1 MITKNNFSEILLNES
16 QQQAVDWNEGP
27 LLVLAGPGSGKTTVL
42 TQRII
47 RLLKESPG
55 ERFRIL
61 ALTFTQNAARNMREK
76 IDQKV
81 TEGRERTYLTTFH
94 SFCADVIRQHG
105 ELEGI
110 KTDFS
115 IMTMDLDREELLLE
129 VIDER
134 NKAGQDFK
142 RDDIRFLPKI
152 NSFLEQC
159 IIIEKEPVPDSDIN
173 RAKCLFYHYLAKM
186 RTTGRIDYAGIL
198 YFAWLILG
206 KKQVFKHYKTVYK
219 YICVDEYQ
227 DTNLAQYK
235 VLTRL
240 IQPDNPNL
248 FVVADDD
255 QIVYQ
260 WNGASPERLKEI
272 TDTYNIKIV
281 QLPENY
287 RCPVEVVTI
296 ANKMI
301 EHNRN
306 RYEAKKPSLSLS
318 SLKDKETVRLM
329 KFTTFQEEIEWIAN
343 DIKQKQRKP
352 ESTKVMGRTRKILED
367 AQVILG
373 ENEIIAVL
381 HQRKSEFESPPL
393 RFLHSLLR
401 LLVSR
406 ADKVQIQRLSAAFY
420 QLEGI
425 NIDVQLVIGM
435 ASLTGGDLLKA
446 WVKVAS
452 EREELLNVTRK
463 YFNSFTFDRELIDYN
478 ELLDRTFFWLD
489 KIQNTENQRNQNVFD
504 NYLAEK
510 DIWHLLVKD
519 IHLTTNTEL
528 TLSGFLQEL
537 DLRDKSEPLPL
548 GAFELI
554 TIHGAKGLE
563 FEHIYLIGMVND
575 ILPTYNSI
583 KVGARPESL
592 EEERRSCYV
601 AITRTQKTLT
611 MSYSNRYGGWQKQPS
626 MFLKEMGLI

>member
-1 MITKNNFSEILLNES
+1 MLNNNSEILLNES
-16 QQQAVDWNEGP
+16 QEEAVNWNEGP

-55 ERFRIL
+55 DRFRIL
-61 ALTFTQNAARNMREK
+61 ALTFTQTAARHMREK
-76 IDQKV
+76 IDQKIK
-81 TEGRERTYLTTFH
+81 EGRERAYLTTFH

-105 ELEGI
+105 DLEGI
-110 KTDFS
+110 RTDFS

-129 VIDER
+129 VIRER
-134 NKAGQDFK
+134 IEAGQDFK
-142 RDDIRFLPKI
+142 KEDIRYLPKI

-159 IIIEKEPVPDSDIN
+159 IILEKEPIPDSEIN
-173 RAKCLFYHYLAKM
+173 QAKYLFYHYLDKM
-186 RTTGRIDYAGIL
+186 RSTGRIDYAGIV

-206 KKQVFKHYKTVYK
+206 KKQVFKHYNIVYK

-227 DTNLAQYK
+227 DTNLAQFK

-240 IQPDNPNL
+240 LKPETPNL

-260 WNGASPERLKEI
+260 WNGASPERLNQI
-272 TDTYNIKIV
+272 IDTYHLKIV

-287 RCPVEVVTI
+287 RCPAEVVSL
-296 ANKMI
+296 ANRMI

-306 RYEAKKPSLSLS
+306 RYEAKKPGISLNM
-318 SLKDKETVRLM
+318 LKDKETIRLM
-329 KFTTFQEEIEWIAN
+329 GFGTFEEEIRWIAS
-343 DIKQKQRKP
+343 DIKQQQRKP
-352 ESTKVMGRTRKILED
+352 ERTKIMGRTRKILED
-367 AQVILG
+367 AKTILA
-373 ENEIIAVL
+373 ENNIIAVL
-381 HQRKSEFESPPL
+381 HQRKAEFESPPL

-406 ADKVQIQRLSAAFY
+406 ADKVQLQRLSAAFY

-425 NIDVQLVIGM
+425 NIDVQLVLGM

-446 WVKVAS
+446 WIKVAI
-452 EREELLNVTRK
+452 ERKELSKITSQ
-463 YFNSFTFDRELIDYN
+463 YFESFNFDRELVNYN
-478 ELLDRTFFWLD
+478 ELLNRTFSWFD
-489 KIQNTENQRNQNVFD
+489 KIQSTEALRNQRVFD
-504 NYLAEK
+504 NYLTER
-510 DIWHLLVKD
+510 DIWNLLVKD
-519 IHLTTNTEL
+519 IHSIANDEL

-537 DLRDKSEPLPL
+537 DLRDKSESVPF

-563 FEHIYLIGMVND
+563 FEHVYLIGMVND
-575 ILPTYNSI
+575 ILPSYNSI
-583 KVGARPESL
+583 KPGARPESL

-611 MSYSNRYGGWQKQPS
+611 MSFSRQYGNWQKQPS
-626 MFLKEMGLI
+626 IFLNEMGLI